1 MDFVKGLPSVRGK
14 SVILTIVNL
23 LSKYVHFIPLGYPYT
38 MISVAQAFFIEVVRL
53 HYIPNSIVV
62 AHDPVTRSMFWPEL
76 FHLARVKLNLSSAFH
91 PQSGGQL
98 EAANHVIGVYLWCLI
113 GDRPHH
119 WLRWFPWEE
128 ICFNSA
134 YRSSLRSNP
143 FQVVYGWPPPTLCC
157 YDNAAWQNEISFL
170 RKSRNVSSKLGTTQS
185 YTVTTVIATW
195 SSAWAIVC
203 GFAFCT
209 RVQPRQAITTFQR
222 TLQSI
227 A

>member
-119 WLRWFPWEE
+119 WLRQFPWEE

-157 YDNAAWQNEISFL
+157 YDNVAWQNEISFL

-209 RVQPRQAITTFQR
+209 RVQPRQAISTFQR